1 MKIDLLRFHGGKYDT
16 LGLLYVDGQFACFTL
31 EDEPR
36 DVKVAGETRIPAG
49 SYKLALKFSPS
60 MSPKYGHDMI
70 HIQDVPGFEGI
81 YVHRGNTETDTRG
94 CILVGDSAHFSY
106 GGRSRILESTQAY
119 ARVYDIVSDG
129 ILAGETTLCIASV
142 LLPQSLIPIS
152 VA

>member
-1 MKIDLLRFHGGKYDT
+1 MTVDLFGFHGGKYDT
-16 LGLLYVDGQFACFTL
+16 LGLLYIDGKFACFTL
-31 EDEPR
+31 EDEAR
-36 DVKVAGETRIPAG
+36 DIKVAGETRIPRG
-49 SYKLALKFSPS
+49 KYKLGLKFSPT

-70 HIQDVPGFEGI
+70 YVRDVPGFEGI
-81 YVHRGNTETDTRG
+81 YIHRGNTDLDTRG

-119 ARVYDIVSDG
+119 ARVYDIISDG